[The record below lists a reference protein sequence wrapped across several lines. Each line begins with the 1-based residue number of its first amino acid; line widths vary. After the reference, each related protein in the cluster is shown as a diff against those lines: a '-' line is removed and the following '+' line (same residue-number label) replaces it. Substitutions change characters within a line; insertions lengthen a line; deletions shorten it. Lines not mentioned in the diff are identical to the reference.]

1 MDLWSNVIAQSYQL
15 HTSHASLQMP
25 VKLKATAADFKGTS
39 RGLKAIQSCMNDSY
53 HKSALYWPEPTINPW
68 TKGTI
73 AITDHRHTIA
83 QSLYV
88 KGTMG
93 GIRYGRN

>member
-1 MDLWSNVIAQSYQL
+1 MKKKLSIYEKLFCFMTGMLGKIDNV
-15 HTSHASLQMP
+15 
-25 VKLKATAADFKGTS
+25 FKGTS
-39 RGLKAIQSCMNDSY
+39 SGLKALQSYMKDSY

-68 TKGTI
+68 TSR
-73 AITDHRHTIA
+73 AMVHRHTIT

-88 KGTMG
+88 KGTMS